1 MSTLLR
7 LIVMFAGQSVQR
19 AGRRAAR
26 ATALFVVAIVF
37 LAIGITAFSLAG
49 FLLLARVI
57 DPVLAA
63 LLVGSLFCLA
73 GAVLLLVVRA
83 QTNPRRRLLGTFE
96 QQRAEQD
103 LTALLGA
110 AGPKVVLLPLV
121 LALLGGYLLAS
132 RKK

>member
-1 MSTLLR
+1 MPTLLR
-7 LIVMFAGQSVQR
+7 LIVMLAGQSVQR

-63 LLVGSLFCLA
+63 LLVGSLFCLS
-73 GAVLLLVVRA
+73 GAVLLLMVRA
-83 QTNPRRRLLGTFE
+83 QTNPRRRFIVTSD
-96 QQRAEQD
+96 QQQAEQD

-110 AGPKVVLLPLV
+110 AGTKVVLVPLV
-121 LALLGGYLLAS
+121 LAVLGGYLLAS
-132 RKK
+132 RRK